1 MLHFDGHTQSI
12 KKVVFPMKSGEY
24 FEKGNI
30 YGGNFDSGICISIQY
45 IYVKEC
51 TTPQPSFILQN

>member
-1 MLHFDGHTQSI
+1 
-12 KKVVFPMKSGEY
+12 MKSGEY